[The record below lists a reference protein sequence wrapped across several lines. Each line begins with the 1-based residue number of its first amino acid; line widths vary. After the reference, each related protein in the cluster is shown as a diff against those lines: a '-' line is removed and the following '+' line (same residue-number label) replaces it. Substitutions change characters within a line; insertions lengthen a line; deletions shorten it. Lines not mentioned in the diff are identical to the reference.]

1 MTLNEV
7 ATMSVG
13 KEVFEIGKG
22 DFSDKFSRIVNAH
35 RAGSKLIGQPRDF
48 VITACRLAS
57 KFSKIANEDGVEV
70 RLENYPCGP
79 RKVKMVVLKRQD
91 GFKQPVPKNQL
102 IDQLYPPRV
111 TKRAAGLERK
121 HVSSVRAAMRQLVDS
136 QLRAYRKTLQYPLEC
151 HVTGKQLRPGMRVDI
166 DHFGKPFVQIAD
178 EWVESLGMTY
188 CDFILVGPPNL
199 KKFKDRAL
207 NDAWPMYHED
217 RARLIAVCAAANRSK
232 GASGYET
239 PIDAIGSFTKQDE
252 SEIDLDF

>member
-22 DFSDKFSRIVNAH
+22 DFSDKFSRIINAH

-57 KFSKIANEDGVEV
+57 KFSRIANEDGVEV

-79 RKVKMVVLKRQD
+79 RKVKMVVLRRQD
-91 GFKQPVPKNQL
+91 GLKQPVPKNQL

-111 TKRAAGLERK
+111 TKRSPNPERK
-121 HVSSVRAAMRQLVDS
+121 HISSVRAAMRQLVDS
-136 QLRAYRKTLQYPLEC
+136 QLRAYRKALQYPLEC

-166 DHFGKPFVQIAD
+166 DHLGRPFVQIAD
-178 EWVESLGMTY
+178 EWVASLDMTY
-188 CDFILVGPPNL
+188 CDFALQGPPNL
-199 KKFKDRAL
+199 KRFKEQKY
-207 NDAWPMYHED
+207 NDAWTMFHKEN
-217 RARLIAVCAAANRSK
+217 ARLIATCATANRSK

-239 PIDAIGSFTKQDE
+239 PTMLIGSFEKKDE
-252 SEIDLDF
+252 DEIALDF

>member
-48 VITACRLAS
+48 IITACRLAS
-57 KFSKIANEDGVEV
+57 KFSKTANEDGVEV

-79 RKVKMVVLKRQD
+79 RKVKMVILKRLD

-111 TKRAAGLERK
+111 TKRAPNLERK

-166 DHFGKPFVQIAD
+166 DHLGKPFVQIAD
-178 EWVESLGMTY
+178 EWIASLNLTY
-188 CDFILVGPPNL
+188 CDFVLVGPPNL
-199 KKFKDRAL
+199 KKFKDRAF

-217 RARLIAVCAAANRSK
+217 HARLIAVCAAANRSK
-232 GASGYET
+232 GSGDYAT
-239 PIDAIGSFTKQDE
+239 PSEVIGSFEKKAE
-252 SEIDLDF
+252 NEIDLDF

>member
-22 DFSDKFSRIVNAH
+22 DFSEKFSRIVNAH

-48 VITACRLAS
+48 VIMACRLAS

-79 RKVKMVVLKRQD
+79 RKVKMVILKRQD

-111 TKRAAGLERK
+111 TKRSPNLERK

-166 DHFGKPFVQIAD
+166 DHLGRPFVQIAD

-188 CDFILVGPPNL
+188 CDFVLVGPPNL
-199 KKFKDRAL
+199 KKFKDRAF
-207 NDAWPMYHED
+207 NAAWPMYHED
-217 RARLIAVCAAANRSK
+217 HARLIAVGAAANRSK
-232 GASGYET
+232 GSGDYTT
-239 PIDAIGSFTKQDE
+239 PLGIVGSFEKKTED
-252 SEIDLDF
+252 EIDLKF